1 MPQRQ
6 PTSYFVPL
14 QTVNASS
21 TTVVSDLDTL
31 TRSSLTSDS
40 NIPETISNLNTIG
53 FYDAGDDIDYDET
66 TIWTPPVSGHLIK
79 FTINIAALNQVTVRS
94 GDDITF
100 TTLTVTLTEVGTGKL
115 IWERPYATGFAIQD
129 AANEVRLFHASE
141 TIANQSIEVSE
152 GVAINIRVQTTNVGD
167 TANITWESGVVPFIP
182 KGIDTA
188 SKYFSTSGIVFYI
201 DRDRLAHEEKRP

>member
-6 PTSYFVPL
+6 PKAYFVPL
-14 QTVNASS
+14 HTVNNNS
-21 TTVVSDLDTL
+21 TTVVSNLDTL
-31 TRSSLTSDS
+31 TKSSLTSDS
-40 NIPETISNLNTIG
+40 NIPQTISNLNTIG
-53 FYDAGDDIDYDET
+53 FWDAGDDTDYDET
-66 TIWTPPVSGHLIK
+66 TIWTPPASGHLVK

-100 TTLTVTLTEVGTGKL
+100 TTLTITLTERGTNNVL
-115 IWERPYATGFAIQD
+115 WSRAYDTGFAIQD
-129 AANEVRLFHASE
+129 AADEVRLFVASE
-141 TIANQSIEVSE
+141 TVANQSIGVSE

-182 KGIDTA
+182 QRIDSA

-201 DRDRLAHEEKRP
+201 DRNRLNHE

>member
-6 PTSYFVPL
+6 PKDYFVPL
-14 QTVNASS
+14 QTVHPAS

-40 NIPETISNLNTIG
+40 NVPETFSNLNTIG
-53 FYDAGDDIDYDET
+53 FWDAGDDTDYDET
-66 TIWTPPVSGHLIK
+66 TIWTPVVSGHLVK

-100 TTLTVTLTEVGTGKL
+100 TALTVTLTEVGTGNV
-115 IWERPYATGFAIQD
+115 IWSQQYSTGFAIQD
-129 AANEVRLFHASE
+129 AAGEVRLFHASE
-141 TIANQSIEVSE
+141 TIANQSYQVSE
-152 GVAINIRVQTTNVGD
+152 GVAINIRVQTTNTGD
-167 TANITWESGVVPFIP
+167 TGNITWESGVVPFIP
-182 KGIDTA
+182 KQIDTT

-201 DRDRLAHEEKRP
+201 DRDRLAHE